1 MSGPTLDELVSRD
14 PIPAPSLPFVV
25 EEEAPLVLYIR
36 RRDGW
41 RYEIQPRLHELPD
54 EYRERVDLHC
64 KWFNDTYDYA
74 AREERRRAQ
83 DERKRTSELA
93 DALEQFGKDV
103 AEIARITQAAE

>member
-1 MSGPTLDELVSRD
+1 MSGPTLDELVTRD

-41 RYEIQPRLHELPD
+41 RYEIGPRLHELPD
-54 EYRERVDLHC
+54 EYRERVELHC
-64 KWFNDTYDYA
+64 RWFNDTYDYA

-83 DERKRTSELA
+83 ANDRAATAAFVGGPDLL
-93 DALEQFGKDV
+93 DTLID
-103 AEIARITQAAE
+103 IARTTQAAE